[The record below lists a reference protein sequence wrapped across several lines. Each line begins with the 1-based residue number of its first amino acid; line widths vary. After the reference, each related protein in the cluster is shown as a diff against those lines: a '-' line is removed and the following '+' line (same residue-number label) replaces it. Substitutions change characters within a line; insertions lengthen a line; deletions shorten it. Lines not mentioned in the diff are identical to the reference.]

1 MTTDILTSKCP
12 DYILKWEQIKEPVF
26 SCPFHEPFCH
36 ATHSVLQVV
45 FDDPQP
51 ENFDVKVFDGSN
63 GSSIPVTI
71 KSTDTTDTL
80 IKMYRQ
86 MNPKLQGN
94 LHLAYNGKHV
104 PKHKSMR
111 ELGVKPGAMFITY
124 QKCTGG

>member
-1 MTTDILTSKCP
+1 MATRVCAPRCAFVPKADLP
-12 DYILKWEQIKEPVF
+12 QVAREPKL
-26 SCPFHEPFCH
+26 HEPFRH

-63 GSSIPVTI
+63 GSSIPFTI

-86 MNPKLQGN
+86 MNPKMD
-94 LHLAYNGKHV
+94 LAYNGKQV
-104 PKHKSMR
+104 PAHKSMR

>member
-1 MTTDILTSKCP
+1 CP
-12 DYILKWEQIKEPVF
+12 DYIIKWEQIEEPVL
-26 SCPFHEPFCH
+26 SCPFHEPFRH

-51 ENFDVKVFDGSN
+51 ENFDVKVFDVSN
-63 GSSIPVTI
+63 GTSIPFTI

-86 MNPKLQGN
+86 MNPKMEGN

-104 PKHKSMR
+104 KKRKSMR
-111 ELGVKPGAMFITY
+111 ELGVKPGAMFIT
-124 QKCTGG
+124 